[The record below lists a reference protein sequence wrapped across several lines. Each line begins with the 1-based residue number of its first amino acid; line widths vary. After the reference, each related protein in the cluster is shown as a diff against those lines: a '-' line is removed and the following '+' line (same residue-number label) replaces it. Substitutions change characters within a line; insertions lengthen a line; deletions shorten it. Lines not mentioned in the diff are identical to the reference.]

1 MELAINVRNWGP
13 TATEEF
19 IRNSVLAAD
28 ESSLD
33 ALWFNDHLCFPPAI
47 ANNFYGVPRQWAA
60 LWIRLA
66 WLLLSLVSQNE

>member
-19 IRNSVLAAD
+19 IRSSILAAD

-33 ALWFNDHLCFPPAI
+33 ALWFNDHLVFHQP
-47 ANNFYGVPRQWAA
+47 
-60 LWIRLA
+60 
-66 WLLLSLVSQNE
+66 